1 MKDCV
6 CSLIGQSLGLWL
18 QVVWVQVPSDT
29 PIHWYSIMVNAGVLY
44 TQDYRFK
51 SYYQYYLGVPE
62 WSKGTDCKSD
72 DSWVQIPPP
81 SLCVI

>member
-6 CSLIGQSLGLWL
+6 SSLIGQSLGLWL
-18 QVVWVQVPSDT
+18 LMAWVQIPSNT
-29 PIHWYSIMVNAGVLY
+29 TTHWYSIMVNAGVLY

-51 SYYQYYLGVPE
+51 SYYQYHLGVPE

-81 SLCVI
+81 SLCVM